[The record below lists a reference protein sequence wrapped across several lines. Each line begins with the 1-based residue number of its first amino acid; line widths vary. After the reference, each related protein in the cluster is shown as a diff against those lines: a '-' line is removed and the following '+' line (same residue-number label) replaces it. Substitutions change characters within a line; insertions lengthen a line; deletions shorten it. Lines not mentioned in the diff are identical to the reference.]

1 MMYDFNRQLADGE
14 VGEAFLDDFFRSR
27 GHTIRL
33 ATREEQRQGVDR
45 FITAPDGR
53 EMKVE
58 YKTDHL
64 AARTGNAFVETVSV
78 DTAGKP
84 GWALTTQ
91 ADYVVYYVPP
101 LFIVVL
107 PIMSLRWALPGW
119 MREYPSRRAAN
130 DGYQTHGLLVPL
142 DVLREYAVQIF
153 YLNGDS

>member
-1 MMYDFNRQLADGE
+1 
-14 VGEAFLDDFFRSR
+14 
-27 GHTIRL
+27 
-33 ATREEQRQGVDR
+33 
-45 FITAPDGR
+45 
-53 EMKVE
+53 
-58 YKTDHL
+58 
-64 AARTGNAFVETVSV
+64 V

-153 YLNGDS
+153 HLNGDS